1 MSPLLYSLAVTAA
14 MIVVKMV
21 AKLVCRHLLS
31 GEVRREPGFVAVFWV
46 GILSV
51 WILTAPWSPVESA
64 RSLVE
69 PVLMIALGLL
79 GVKQGE
85 RLRRLAQIVVVNVRP
100 LLTMQPKDH
109 FGLRSS

>member
-79 GVKQGE
+79 GVLDLVADGDAE
-85 RLRRLAQIVVVNVRP
+85 TLADQAGDVAVGGVV
-100 LLTMQPKDH
+100 LL
-109 FGLRSS
+109 FIR